1 MFRQAKRFISTVTWR
16 NNHYANEPAMR
27 ATIEA
32 KVFEF
37 AEKEG
42 LDDRGADEATVKY
55 YFRILQ
61 ISLIA
66 TEVLS
71 IIIPATRPRQNGLP
85 SNSGINMAILSLLNM
100 SKCSNEEKD
109 LVCVSTV
116 RLTCGFVQNLE
127 TSLALFHK
135 GVHYYY

>member
-1 MFRQAKRFISTVTWR
+1 
-16 NNHYANEPAMR
+16 MR

-71 IIIPATRPRQNGLP
+71 IIIPATRPRQNGSP

-100 SKCSNEEKD
+100 SKWSNEEKD

-116 RLTCGFVQNLE
+116 RFTRGFV
-127 TSLALFHK
+127 
-135 GVHYYY
+135 